1 MEFFNM
7 KGLLT
12 LLFVIFCLQG
22 SAQTKEQKQP
32 NIIWITCED
41 ISPYIGVYGA
51 RQVRTPNI
59 DQLAREGVKYTRVYT
74 TAGVCAPSRSAIIT
88 GMYQTSIGTHHMRT
102 IGDPKYQPVP
112 SYSAV
117 IPAYVKCFPE
127 YLRKQGYYCTNNEK
141 QDYQFETPV
150 TVWDESSSS
159 ASHTNRAVGQP
170 FFAVYNFFVT
180 HESQQ
185 FARKDSLLVDPQSL
199 AVPALYPNT
208 DNVRKD
214 LARMYTNI
222 EKMDQQVGELL
233 DRLKKEGEYDNTYIF
248 FFSDH
253 GGVLPWMKREVLER
267 GTHIPFVVRFPKGE
281 FAGGVNND
289 LISAVD
295 LAPTVLSLAKVKVP
309 AYMQGQAFLG
319 KQKSKQKR
327 NYVYAARDRMD
338 TEYDRVRMV
347 RDTAFRYVYNYM
359 PDKINYQA
367 IEFRLSIPMMN
378 DILKYKEEGKLTPE
392 QMNWFKSKPLEE
404 LYHVKSDPYEFKNL
418 GNDILYADKLTEL
431 RLALK
436 TWIAEVGDKA
446 EVPEKEMIKQ
456 MWNGQDSVPH
466 TEKAIVSVNGK
477 IITLSCVTEG
487 ASIGYQLLREGE
499 KVTTEMHEIKTWD
512 FGSVYGNRNGT
523 KVPAPQTWKVYNG
536 EKIQMQ
542 KGDRLIVNSMRIGYK
557 PAVTKFEME

>member
-1 MEFFNM
+1 M
-7 KGLLT
+7 KRLFT
-12 LLFVIFCLQG
+12 FLFVVFCFQG
-22 SAQTKEQKQP
+22 LAQSKKSKQP

-41 ISPYIGVYGA
+41 ISPYIGIYGA
-51 RQVRTPNI
+51 SQVRTPNI

-127 YLRKQGYYCTNNEK
+127 FLRKQGYYCTNNEK

-150 TVWDESSSS
+150 TVWDESSSA
-159 ASHTNRAVGQP
+159 ASHSNRGAGQP

-185 FARKDSLLVDPQSL
+185 FARKDTLLVDPTFIE
-199 AVPALYPNT
+199 VPPLYPNT
-208 DNVRKD
+208 DNARKD
-214 LARMYTNI
+214 LARMYANI
-222 EKMDQQVGELL
+222 ERMDQQVGELL
-233 DRLKKEGEYDNTYIF
+233 DRLKKEGEYENTYIF

-253 GGVLPWMKREVLER
+253 GGVLPWMKREILER
-267 GTHIPFVVRFPKGE
+267 GTHIPFLLKFPGGE
-281 FAGGVNND
+281 HAWTVNDN

-309 AYMQGQAFLG
+309 TYMQGQAFLG

-327 NYVYAARDRMD
+327 NYVFAARDRMD

-347 RDTAFRYVYNYM
+347 RDTAFRYVYNFM
-359 PDKINYQA
+359 PEKINYQA
-367 IEFRLSIPMMN
+367 IEFRLGIPMMN
-378 DILKYKEEGKLTPE
+378 DILKYKEEGKLTTA

-418 GNDILYADKLTEL
+418 GTDILFADKLNEL
-431 RLALK
+431 RAELK
-436 TWIAEVGDKA
+436 RWIAEVGDMA
-446 EVPEKEMIKQ
+446 EVPEKDMIKQ

-466 TEKAIVSVNGK
+466 TEKALVAVRGK
-477 IITLSCVTEG
+477 SITLSCNTEG
-487 ASIGYQLLREGE
+487 ASIGYQLLKQGE
-499 KVTTEMHEIKTWD
+499 KDVIAMHEIKTWD
-512 FGSVYGNRNGT
+512 FGLVYGNRNGT
-523 KVPAPQTWKVYNG
+523 KVPAPKTWKVYNG

-542 KGDRLIVNSMRIGYK
+542 KGDRLIVNTMRIGYK
-557 PAVTKFEME
+557 PATTKFEME

>member
-1 MEFFNM
+1 M
-7 KGLLT
+7 KRVFT
-12 LLFVIFCLQG
+12 FLFVVFCLQG
-22 SAQTKEQKQP
+22 FAQSKRSKQP

-41 ISPYIGVYGA
+41 ISPYIGIYGA
-51 RQVRTPNI
+51 SQVRTPNI

-127 YLRKQGYYCTNNEK
+127 FLRKQGYYCTNNEK

-150 TVWDESSSS
+150 TVWDESSSA
-159 ASHTNRAVGQP
+159 ASHSNRGEGQP

-185 FARKDSLLVDPQSL
+185 FARKDSLLVDPTFIE
-199 AVPALYPNT
+199 VPPLYPNT
-208 DNVRKD
+208 DNARKD

-222 EKMDQQVGELL
+222 ERMDQQVGELL
-233 DRLKKEGEYDNTYIF
+233 DRLKKEGEYENTYIF

-253 GGVLPWMKREVLER
+253 GGVLPWMKREILER
-267 GTHIPFVVRFPKGE
+267 GTHIPFLLKFPDGE
-281 FAGGVNND
+281 HAGTVNDN

-309 AYMQGQAFLG
+309 TYMQGQAFLG

-327 NYVYAARDRMD
+327 NYVFAARDRMD

-347 RDTAFRYVYNYM
+347 RDTAFRYVYNFM
-359 PDKINYQA
+359 PEKMNYQS
-367 IEFRLSIPMMN
+367 IEFRLGIPMMN
-378 DILKYKEEGKLTPE
+378 DILKYKDEGKLTTA
-392 QMNWFKSKPLEE
+392 QMNWFKTKPLEE

-418 GNDILYADKLTEL
+418 GTDILFADKLNEL
-431 RLALK
+431 RAELK
-436 TWIAEVGDKA
+436 RWIAEVGDMA
-446 EVPEKEMIKQ
+446 EVPEKDMIKQ

-466 TEKAIVSVNGK
+466 TEKAMVAVRGK
-477 IITLSCVTEG
+477 SITLSCNTEG
-487 ASIGYQLLREGE
+487 ASIGYQLLKQGE
-499 KVTTEMHEIKTWD
+499 KDVIEMHEIKTWD
-512 FGSVYGNRNGT
+512 FGLVYGNRNGT
-523 KVPAPQTWKVYNG
+523 KVPAPKTWKVYNG

-542 KGDRLIVNSMRIGYK
+542 KGDRLIVSTMRIGYK
-557 PAVTKFEME
+557 PATTKFEME